1 MPLTI
6 ITNQDK
12 PVIAVNKEENIYFN
26 VPQNISTISST
37 GAGDSFIGG
46 FLAEYSKNQNL
57 NSAINKGI
65 ANASYSVTKFG
76 PIDISY
82 RNNETFKNGILPKNI
97 IVVGN
102 SCAGKTTFIDFF
114 KSFYNIYT
122 DIDDLAP
129 LLEMFMIDDVSS
141 GKNLDDFINLK
152 NKLIFMKDIY
162 NHYLNNFSNIEHYSV
177 IAKNGEGHD
186 IINPDLWDIILK
198 RSVGVLKN
206 ENNIIQFS
214 RGRDEE
220 YEKKY
225 GNDVYKR
232 SLEIVLQEL
241 DNKTSTIIINLVSD
255 LKMRK
260 ERNKIRFEQGGHF
273 VSEDTMD
280 NVYKDDIFQYEH
292 IGDSKGVIN
301 LSGVN
306 YPVYTINNN
315 KMLSPIEL
323 SEFLMYNV
331 SEILKYYEEFKEKKI
346 MNMKEIQKEIWQN
359 KQNKG
364 FNTTDV
370 NKEFCLLYGEVA
382 EAYDAYR
389 KKKDDL
395 NEELADIAIYLMGL
409 SEMLGFDLETEI
421 LKKVDKNGKRV
432 YKNIDGVNVRVSD

>member
-1 MPLTI
+1 M
-6 ITNQDK
+6 
-12 PVIAVNKEENIYFN
+12 
-26 VPQNISTISST
+26 
-37 GAGDSFIGG
+37 G
-46 FLAEYSKNQNL
+46 
-57 NSAINKGI
+57 
-65 ANASYSVTKFG
+65 
-76 PIDISY
+76 
-82 RNNETFKNGILPKNI
+82 
-97 IVVGN
+97 
-102 SCAGKTTFIDFF
+102 
-114 KSFYNIYT
+114 YN
-122 DIDDLAP
+122 
-129 LLEMFMIDDVSS
+129 F
-141 GKNLDDFINLK
+141 
-152 NKLIFMKDIY
+152 
-162 NHYLNNFSNIEHYSV
+162 
-177 IAKNGEGHD
+177 
-186 IINPDLWDIILK
+186 K

-315 KMLSPIEL
+315 KMLSSIEL

-331 SEILKYYEEFKEKKI
+331 SEILKYYEEFKEEKI

-359 KQNKG
+359 KLNKG
-364 FNTTDV
+364 FNITDV

-421 LKKVDKNGKRV
+421 LKKVDKMVKE
-432 YKNIDGVNVRVSD
+432 YIKI

>member
-1 MPLTI
+1 
-6 ITNQDK
+6 
-12 PVIAVNKEENIYFN
+12 
-26 VPQNISTISST
+26 
-37 GAGDSFIGG
+37 
-46 FLAEYSKNQNL
+46 
-57 NSAINKGI
+57 
-65 ANASYSVTKFG
+65 
-76 PIDISY
+76 
-82 RNNETFKNGILPKNI
+82 
-97 IVVGN
+97 
-102 SCAGKTTFIDFF
+102 
-114 KSFYNIYT
+114 
-122 DIDDLAP
+122 
-129 LLEMFMIDDVSS
+129 MFMIDDVSN
-141 GKNLDDFINLK
+141 GKKLDDFINLK
-152 NKLIFMKDIY
+152 NKLVFMKDIY

-331 SEILKYYEEFKEKKI
+331 SEILKYYEEFKEEKNNEYERNSKG
-346 MNMKEIQKEIWQN
+346 NMAK
-359 KQNKG
+359 
-364 FNTTDV
+364 
-370 NKEFCLLYGEVA
+370 
-382 EAYDAYR
+382 
-389 KKKDDL
+389 
-395 NEELADIAIYLMGL
+395 
-409 SEMLGFDLETEI
+409 
-421 LKKVDKNGKRV
+421 
-432 YKNIDGVNVRVSD
+432 